1 MTALPAHVPAD
12 LVVDFNI
19 FDPPGAEV
27 DYIAAWQALRR
38 PGGPGLVWTTAFGGH
53 WIATDGAV
61 IRRLWADGQNLSSQV
76 LAVVP
81 GLGQVMQLIPLQND
95 GAEHKAFRNPIM
107 KGFAGRHIAALEPA
121 VRALAQELIA
131 GLAPRGSCDFM
142 PDFAEIFPVHIF
154 LSMLGVPVE
163 DREKLRPLGAQLT
176 RPDGTM
182 SVVEL
187 RDAVDDYLRPHVR
200 QRLAAPGDDLL
211 SRILAEPVQGRA
223 WTLDEA
229 LRMARNILFAG
240 LDTVAAMVG
249 MVALHLA
256 RYPADQRLLRARP
269 DLIPAAA
276 DELMR
281 RYPSASVSRN
291 AVADIDVNGVTIKTG
306 DIVYLPS
313 MLHNLDPA
321 CFDQPEVARFDRG
334 LNPIHHTTFG
344 AGAHRCVGAGLAR
357 MEMIVFLQEWLGA
370 LPEFAIDPARPV
382 TMKAGNVGTLTSL
395 PLIWDQRV
403 GTGVSPE

>member
-1 MTALPAHVPAD
+1 MALLPAHVPAD

-19 FDPPGAEV
+19 FDLPGAEI

-38 PGGPGLVWTTAFGGH
+38 PGGPGLVWTRAFGGH

-61 IRRLWADGQNLSSQV
+61 IRRLWADTANLSSQV

-81 GLGQVMQLIPLQND
+81 GLGEVMQLIPLQND
-95 GAEHKAFRNPIM
+95 GAEHKAFRTPIM

-131 GLAPRGSCDFM
+131 GLKPRGACDFM

-200 QRLAAPGDDLL
+200 QSLAAPGEDLL

-229 LRMARNILFAG
+229 LRMARNVLFAG

-249 MVALHLA
+249 MVAMHLA
-256 RYPADQRLLRARP
+256 RYPDDQRLLRARP

-291 AVADIDVNGVTIKTG
+291 AVADIEVNGVTIKTG

-321 CFDQPEVARFDRG
+321 CFDQPEAVRFDRG
-334 LNPIHHTTFG
+334 LNPIQHTTFG

-357 MEMIVFLQEWLGA
+357 MEMIVFLEEWLAA
-370 LPEFAIDPARPV
+370 LPEFTIDPARRV

-395 PLIWDQRV
+395 PLIWK
-403 GTGVSPE
+403 

>member
-1 MTALPAHVPAD
+1 MAALPAHVPAD

-19 FDPPGAEV
+19 FDPPGAEA

-38 PGGPGLVWTTAFGGH
+38 PGGLGLVWTTAFGGH

-61 IRRLWADGQNLSSQV
+61 IRRLWADAQNLSSQV

-81 GLGQVMQLIPLQND
+81 GLGEVMQLIPLQND

-121 VRALAQELIA
+121 VRALARELIA
-131 GLAPRGSCDFM
+131 GVMPRGTCDFM

-187 RDAVDDYLRPHVR
+187 RDAVDDYLRAHVR

-229 LRMARNILFAG
+229 LRMARNVLFAG

-249 MVALHLA
+249 MVAMHLA
-256 RYPADQRLLRARP
+256 RYPEDQRLLRARP

-291 AVADIDVNGVTIKTG
+291 AVADIDVNGVTIKAG

-313 MLHNLDPA
+313 MLHNLDPT
-321 CFDQPEVARFDRG
+321 CFDQPEEARFDRG

-344 AGAHRCVGAGLAR
+344 VGAHRCVGAGLAR

-370 LPEFAIDPARPV
+370 LPEFAIDPEKPV

-403 GTGVSPE
+403 GTGFSPA

>member
-1 MTALPAHVPAD
+1 MASLPAHVPAE
-12 LVVDFNI
+12 LVVDFDI
-19 FDPPGAEV
+19 FNPPGAEA
-27 DYIAAWQALRR
+27 DYIAAWQALPR
-38 PGGPGLVWTTAFGGH
+38 PGGPGLLWNTRFGGH
-53 WIATDGAV
+53 WIATDGAL
-61 IRRLWADGQNLSSQV
+61 IRQLWADAERLSSEV

-81 GLGQVMQLIPLQND
+81 GLGEVMRLIPLQND
-95 GAEHKAFRNPIM
+95 GAEHKGFRMPIM

-121 VRALAQELIA
+121 VRALARELIA
-131 GLAPRGSCDFM
+131 ELAPRGACDFM
-142 PDFAEIFPVHIF
+142 PEFAEIFPVHIF
-154 LSMLGVPVE
+154 LSMIDVPVE

-187 RDAVDDYLRPHVR
+187 RDAVDDYLRPYVE
-200 QRLAAPGDDLL
+200 QRLAAPGEDLL

-229 LRMARNILFAG
+229 LRMARNVLFAG

-249 MVALHLA
+249 MVAMHLA
-256 RYPADQRLLRARP
+256 RHPDDQCLLREKP
-269 DLIPAAA
+269 ELIPAAA

-291 AVADIDVNGVTIKTG
+291 AVVDVEVHGVTIKAG

-321 CFDQPEVARFDRG
+321 CFADPEVARFDRG
-334 LNPIHHTTFG
+334 LNPMHHTTFG
-344 AGAHRCVGAGLAR
+344 VGAHRCVGAGLAR
-357 MEMIVFLQEWLGA
+357 MEMIVFLEEWLGA
-370 LPEFAIDPARPV
+370 LPNFAIDPAKPV

-395 PLIWDQRV
+395 PLVW
-403 GTGVSPE
+403 S